1 MNIGVV
7 IKIWE
12 LGVCTTILILALLK
26 IIVEHQVL
34 DALLFLP
41 LGLLLILH
49 SNSKG
54 GVRGQFDSS
63 CLTPD

>member
-1 MNIGVV
+1 VNIGVA
-7 IKIWE
+7 IKIWK

-54 GVRGQFDSS
+54 RI
-63 CLTPD
+63 